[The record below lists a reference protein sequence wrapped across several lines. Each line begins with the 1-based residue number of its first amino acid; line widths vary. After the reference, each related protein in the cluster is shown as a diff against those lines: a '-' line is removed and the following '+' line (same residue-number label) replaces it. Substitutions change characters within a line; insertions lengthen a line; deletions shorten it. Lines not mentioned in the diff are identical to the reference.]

1 MSICCS
7 LGSRVLVVGG
17 CSSTRFPEVSGDMGV
32 FASCSSLEAS
42 ELILEFDVDVVGVDN
57 PLGDVAKIL
66 Q

>member
-1 MSICCS
+1 
-7 LGSRVLVVGG
+7 
-17 CSSTRFPEVSGDMGV
+17 MGV